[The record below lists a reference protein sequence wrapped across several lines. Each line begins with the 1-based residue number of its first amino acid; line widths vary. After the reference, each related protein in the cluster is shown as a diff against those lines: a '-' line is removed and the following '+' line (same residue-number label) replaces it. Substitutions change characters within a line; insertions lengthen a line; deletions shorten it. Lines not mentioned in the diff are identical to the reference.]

1 MASIDTGGGDSG
13 HKKGPG
19 VKKAKRLS
27 TRVDMTPMCDLGF
40 LLITFFIFTTTM
52 QTPTTMD
59 LNMPKDTEKKE
70 EQNEVKQS
78 GALTI
83 MLGKG
88 DQVYFYEG
96 QLKVD
101 ASGNNFQQTTF
112 KGIRD
117 IIINKKK
124 DVISRYVAD
133 PVKDEEIKQD
143 FKKRHPDDPNWEK
156 AALDKDFV
164 VIIKP
169 DPDATYK
176 NTVDIL
182 DEMTINEVK
191 RYAMVDLFPIER
203 QMMVATEGGG
213 PMPTAPAPAAAAPA
227 AK

>member
-88 DQVYFYEG
+88 DQVYYYEG

-101 ASGNNFQQTTF
+101 ATGNNFQQTTF

-117 IIINKKK
+117 VIINKKK
-124 DVISRYVAD
+124 DVISRYVPD
-133 PVKDEEIKQD
+133 PIKDEEIKQD
-143 FKKRHPDDPNWEK
+143 YKKRHPGDPNWEK

-182 DEMTINEVK
+182 DEMAINNVK
-191 RYAMVDLFPIER
+191 RFAMVKITDDEYTLIKK
-203 QMMVATEGGG
+203 TEESNGI
-213 PMPTAPAPAAAAPA
+213 
-227 AK
+227 K